1 MKNKQK
7 LLKYFIKRNSSN
19 HNKKYNSDY
28 VKGKRQISL
37 HIKSLYSR
45 IKKKE
50 KKQKTSTNLWEA
62 CYYWGSVIIFHDIN
76 SDAN

>member
-7 LLKYFIKRNSSN
+7 LLNYFIKRNSSN
-19 HNKKYNSDY
+19 HNKKYDSDY

-50 KKQKTSTNLWEA
+50 KKKKRAQTSEKPAITE
-62 CYYWGSVIIFHDIN
+62 VV
-76 SDAN
+76 